1 MAEHDARSLFA
12 AAEPG
17 EEREG
22 REDIYQTQ
30 GIVHQQ
36 CAAIVLGDLRAVGGY
51 QVGKNAEKGDGGVIG
66 DDLDHLQHHAGEI
79 LQEAAHRSIPASV

>member
-1 MAEHDARSLFA
+1 MAEHDAHALPA
-12 AAEPG
+12 AAKPG
-17 EEREG
+17 EEGEG
-22 REDIYQTQ
+22 REDVHQAQ

-36 CAAIVLGDLRAVGGY
+36 GAAIVLGDLRAVGGY
-51 QVGKNAEKGDGGVIG
+51 QVGKNAEKGDGGVVG